1 MATKARGFLA
11 ALFAA
16 LPVAAAVCAQST
28 LRVRWDD
35 VLRQPAGWYGTQ
47 EAKKIADNVLRY
59 QRADGG
65 WPKDIDMAVV
75 PAGATPTRPDST
87 IDNGAT
93 TTQIRLLARIGDPPY
108 RAGALR
114 GVDYVLAAQYPN
126 GGWPQFFPLRSDYSR
141 YITFNDD
148 AMVNVLFL
156 LDDVARGKTPFDFL
170 DNTYR
175 QRAATAI
182 ASAIRVIQR
191 CQVVVNGTPTA
202 WAAQHDEVALE
213 PRAARAFE
221 PVALASAESVG
232 VVRFLMQGPKTTETT
247 RAIEA
252 AVAWLK
258 SVQLPDGRWARFY
271 EIGTNRAIFAG
282 RDGIV
287 RYSVQEIEK
296 ERQDGYAW
304 YGTWPRDL
312 LAKAYPAWKSRQ

>member
-1 MATKARGFLA
+1 MPTKARGFLA
-11 ALFAA
+11 GLFAV
-16 LPVAAAVCAQST
+16 LSVAPAVCAQAT

-35 VLRQPAGWYGTQ
+35 VLRQPAGWYRSH
-47 EAKKIADNVLRY
+47 EAQKIADNVLRY

-75 PAGATPTRPDST
+75 PAGAAPPRSDST

-108 RAGALR
+108 RAGAMR
-114 GVDYVLAAQYPN
+114 GIDYLLAAQYPN
-126 GGWPQFFPLRSDYSR
+126 GGWPQFFPVRRDYSR
-141 YITFNDD
+141 FITFNDD

-156 LDDVARGKTPFDFL
+156 LEDVAGGKAPFEFL

-175 QRAATAI
+175 ERAAAAI
-182 ASAIRVIQR
+182 ASAIRVIHR

-202 WAAQHDEVALE
+202 WAAQHDEVTLE

-232 VVRFLMQGPKTTETT
+232 VVRFLMHGPKTPETI
-247 RAIEA
+247 RAVEA

-271 EIGTNRAIFAG
+271 EMGTNRPIFAG
-282 RDGIV
+282 RDGVV
-287 RYSVQEIEK
+287 RYSVEEIEK

-304 YGTWPRDL
+304 YGTWAREL
-312 LAKAYPAWKSRQ
+312 LAKTYPAWKSRH